1 MSNSPVIII
10 GGGAAGLMCAGRAA
24 MGGRRVIVLEKMKK
38 CGLKI
43 GISGKGRCNLTN
55 TAPLEEFMTHFGK
68 DGRFLRQCFQTFF
81 TDDLREFFTRRG
93 VPLVVERGGRVFPK
107 SGRAL
112 DVVNALNRWLI
123 ELGVEVRNNQR
134 VSEILATD
142 GQVKG
147 VVHNGTTTWCREVVI
162 ATGGKS
168 YQRTGSTG
176 DGYGLA
182 AMLGHLIQPPAPALV
197 PLNSSSPFLL
207 PLEGLELKNVSVR
220 LFVDKKKVGQEFGEL
235 LFRDGAIAGP
245 TVLSLSSLAVPYLEQ
260 GRKVRLSVDLK
271 PALDEKKLD
280 GRILRDLDRRGGEP
294 IAELLRGLLPAQLV
308 EVALTSCN
316 ITREVD
322 TKNFPRKARKQ
333 LVQWM
338 KNLTLEITGH
348 RGWAEAI
355 ITAGGISLKEVD
367 PRSMESKIV
376 AGLYLAG
383 EVLNLQADT
392 GGYNLQ
398 AAFSTGWLAGT
409 SVQQQI

>member
-1 MSNSPVIII
+1 MNDNPVVVI

-55 TAPLEEFMTHFGK
+55 IAPLEEFMTHFGK
-68 DGRFLRQCFQTFF
+68 DGRFLRQCFQSFF
-81 TDDLREFFTRRG
+81 TDELQDFFARLG

-134 VSEILATD
+134 VSEILAAD
-142 GQVKG
+142 GQVEG
-147 VVHNGTTTWCREVVI
+147 VVHNGTTTRCSEVVI

-182 AMLGHLIQPPAPALV
+182 AMLGHPIQPPAPALV
-197 PLNSSSPFLL
+197 PLNSSTPFLL
-207 PLEGLELKNVSVR
+207 TLEGLELKNVSVR
-220 LFVDKKKVGQEFGEL
+220 LFVDKKKVGQVFGEL
-235 LFRDGAIAGP
+235 FFRDGAIAGP
-245 TVLSLSSLAVPYLEQ
+245 TVLSLSSLAVPHLEQ
-260 GRKVRLSVDLK
+260 GRKVRLSIDLK

-280 GRILRDLDRRGGEP
+280 ARILRDFDRRGGEP

-316 ITREVD
+316 ISREVD

-333 LVQWM
+333 LVQWT
-338 KNLTLEITGH
+338 KNLTMEITGH

-392 GGYNLQ
+392 GGFNLQ

-409 SVQQQI
+409 SVHH